1 MTNADQ
7 TKNKIESAA
16 PQGGGEKASDDR
28 QARLSKALR
37 DNLRRRKAQVRARKA
52 QVEVED
58 QGKVPEKL
66 QELEKLE
73 ENVQE
78 SETCDHR
85 TDMLDAQ
92 SNAQADKQKT
102 VSGQED
108 LAAHA
113 NKP

>member
-7 TKNKIESAA
+7 SKNKTESAA
-16 PQGGGEKASDDR
+16 PQGGSEKASDDR

-52 QVEVED
+52 QVEIQD
-58 QGKVPEKL
+58 QDKVPEKL
-66 QELEKLE
+66 PEKLQD
-73 ENVQE
+73 NVQE
-78 SETCDHR
+78 SETCDQR

-92 SNAQADKQKT
+92 IDAQADEQKT